1 MISLPFNILFEIIF
15 WFSFFIFFSSSKYG
29 INSFCFNISNSPF
42 QKIPPLNVWKYFPFY
57 SICAISIM
65 CFCVLNEVFEFSP
78 ETPTSSQVKEINS
91 SNPILVLYLYIL
103 LKEVSFKLKFIN
115 KNNHLIFLFIFLR
128 FYNALQLLCRDKAT

>member
-1 MISLPFNILFEIIF
+1 
-15 WFSFFIFFSSSKYG
+15 
-29 INSFCFNISNSPF
+29 
-42 QKIPPLNVWKYFPFY
+42 
-57 SICAISIM
+57 M
-65 CFCVLNEVFEFSP
+65 CFCVLNEVFEFSYT

-128 FYNALQLLCRDKAT
+128 FYNALQLLCSDKAT